1 MKTKMKRNQ
10 KPIEINAYFKY
21 GCSKKSCSYQ
31 HWISLA
37 EAKTKNFKIVC
48 DCGSII
54 KPKRINNIKISY
66 VDNNAKKSNSSP
78 LDDSVVREYAEVLCD
93 YGFTPD
99 ESKKLINIAYSKL
112 PNGSKREIIKLAL
125 TSTGELG

>member
-1 MKTKMKRNQ
+1 MKKKNQ
-10 KPIEINAYFKY
+10 KPTEINAYFKY
-21 GCSKKSCSYQ
+21 SCSKKSCSYQ
-31 HWISLA
+31 HWISFA

-54 KPKRINNIKISY
+54 RPKLIKKIKISY
-66 VDNNAKKSNSSP
+66 VDSLKKSHSP
-78 LDDSVVREYAEVLCD
+78 QLDGSIVREYTEVLCG

-99 ESKKLINIAYSKL
+99 ESIKLINIAYAKM

-125 TSTGELG
+125 TSTGELE